1 MERMFQAILEISLF
15 AIPVILVLALF
26 ANLLGKRYG
35 AKWRYLI
42 WLVVAVLWSFAPWA

>member
-15 AIPVILVLALF
+15 AIPVILVLALC

-35 AKWRYLI
+35 TKWRYLI